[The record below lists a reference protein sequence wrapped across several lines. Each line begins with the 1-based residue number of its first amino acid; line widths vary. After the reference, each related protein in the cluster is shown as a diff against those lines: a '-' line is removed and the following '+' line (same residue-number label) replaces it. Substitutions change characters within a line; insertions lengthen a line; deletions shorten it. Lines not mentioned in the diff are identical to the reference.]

1 VCVPTVGPRVN
12 VLEAVPVLPVVTDAG
27 VTEPPPAVTAKLT
40 ETPGTPLP
48 NVSRAATTSG
58 EASGDVACPVWLFP
72 ETTTKVRAARG
83 LAVAVNE
90 ADEAPVAEAATVWD
104 PEVVPRVQLVETR
117 PSLPV
122 APEVALTVPL
132 AKRVEQVTA
141 LEPSPTMMEELQAN
155 LARNHLEN
163 VTCLQAAWGES
174 PLAPHDLVLVANVA
188 PIFKDLL
195 GFLTAAEPLACR
207 AMAFVQNVGPGAEKF
222 YLGELY
228 PLLLG
233 RPYPARDDYLR
244 TLTLLHSLGI
254 YANAQIIGYEFDQP
268 FATMREA
275 TEFWV
280 QQMELTEPA
289 QRRKLVEFLE
299 NRLRPAGAQLIAP
312 MRRQSAV
319 IWWRVTPTGP
329 A

>member
-1 VCVPTVGPRVN
+1 VASDSDRGHDYWTAHRVRLFSQAIQQSDFPARAIKALEPALADCRSALDVG
-12 VLEAVPVLPVVTDAG
+12 AG
-27 VTEPPPAVTAKLT
+27 V
-40 ETPGTPLP
+40 G
-48 NVSRAATTSG
+48 
-58 EASGDVACPVWLFP
+58 
-72 ETTTKVRAARG
+72 
-83 LAVAVNE
+83 
-90 ADEAPVAEAATVWD
+90 
-104 PEVVPRVQLVETR
+104 
-117 PSLPV
+117 
-122 APEVALTVPL
+122 ALTVPL

-141 LEPSPTMMEELQAN
+141 LEPSPTMMEELQEN
-155 LARNHLEN
+155 LARNHLDN
-163 VTCLQAAWGES
+163 VTCLQAAWGDTPVAS
-174 PLAPHDLVLVANVA
+174 HDLVLVANVA

-207 AMAFVQNVGPGAEKF
+207 ALALVQNVGPGAEKF

-244 TLTLLHSLGI
+244 TLILLHSLGI
-254 YANAQIIGYEFDQP
+254 YANVRIIAYEFDQP

-280 QQMELTEPA
+280 QQMELTEPT
-289 QRRKLVEFLE
+289 QHRTLIEFLE
-299 NRLRPAGAQLIAP
+299 NRLRPVGAQFIAP

-319 IWWRVTPTGP
+319 IWWRVSPTGP